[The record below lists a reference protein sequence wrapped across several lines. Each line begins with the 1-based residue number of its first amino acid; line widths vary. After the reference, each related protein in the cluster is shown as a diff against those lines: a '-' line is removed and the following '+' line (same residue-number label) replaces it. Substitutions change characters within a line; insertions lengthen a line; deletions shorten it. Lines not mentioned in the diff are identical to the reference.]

1 MKSLTVRSYFSSK
14 FAQLATA
21 LMLAFVLVGPA
32 AAVPGTAT
40 AVVTA
45 IQALA
50 VPLGLVAAATLILL
64 VGMKAYKHFRR
75 AL

>member
-1 MKSLTVRSYFSSK
+1 MNRSNIRTVAPAGLVLGSALVASPA
-14 FAQLATA
+14 FAVA
-21 LMLAFVLVGPA
+21 
-32 AAVPGTAT
+32 GTAT
-40 AVVTA
+40 DVVAA
-45 IQALA
+45 IEALA